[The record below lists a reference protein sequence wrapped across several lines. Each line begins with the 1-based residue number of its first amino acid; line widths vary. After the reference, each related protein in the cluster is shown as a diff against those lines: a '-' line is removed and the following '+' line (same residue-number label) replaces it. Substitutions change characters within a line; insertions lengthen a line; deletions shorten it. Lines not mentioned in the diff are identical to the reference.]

1 MWYYTF
7 TKQKGGYPMG
17 KFANVFK
24 DLRIK
29 SGLTQ
34 QEMADKLKISR
45 SSIGMYENGEREP
58 SFELLEIIADY
69 FNVDMN
75 YLLGKK
81 ELAEHIPQG
90 YYLNEDARD
99 MAQFV
104 FQNPEY
110 KILFDASR
118 KVKKEDIQFVKEM
131 IDRVSNN
138 QSL

>member
-1 MWYYTF
+1 
-7 TKQKGGYPMG
+7 MG
-17 KFANVFK
+17 KFANVLK
-24 DLRIK
+24 GLRIK

-34 QEMADKLKISR
+34 QEMADKLNISR

-81 ELAEHIPQG
+81 ESSENIPRG

-99 MAQFV
+99 MAQFL
-104 FQNPEY
+104 FDNPEY
-110 KILFDASR
+110 KVLFDSTR
-118 KVKKEDIQFVKEM
+118 KVKKEDILFVKEM
-131 IDRVSNN
+131 IDRMNN
-138 QSL
+138 DN

>member
-1 MWYYTF
+1 
-7 TKQKGGYPMG
+7 MG
-17 KFANVFK
+17 KFANVLK
-24 DLRIK
+24 GLRIK

-34 QEMADKLKISR
+34 QEMADKLNISR

-81 ELAEHIPQG
+81 ESSENIPQG

-99 MAQFV
+99 MAQFL
-104 FQNPEY
+104 FDNPEY
-110 KILFDASR
+110 KVLFDSTR
-118 KVKKEDIQFVKEM
+118 KVKKEDILFVKEI
-131 IDRVSNN
+131 IDRMNN
-138 QSL
+138 DN

>member
-1 MWYYTF
+1 
-7 TKQKGGYPMG
+7 MG
-17 KFANVFK
+17 KFANIFK
-24 DLRIK
+24 NLRMK

-34 QEMADKLKISR
+34 QEMADKLNISR

-58 SFELLEIIADY
+58 SFELLETIADY

-81 ELAEHIPQG
+81 ELSEHIPQG

-104 FQNPEY
+104 FENPEY
-110 KILFDASR
+110 KILFDATR
-118 KVKKEDIQFVKEM
+118 KVKKEDIQFVKTM
-131 IDRVSNN
+131 IDRINN
-138 QSL
+138 TDQ

>member
-1 MWYYTF
+1 
-7 TKQKGGYPMG
+7 MG

-24 DLRIK
+24 ELRIK

-34 QEMADKLKISR
+34 QEMADKLNISR

-58 SFELLEIIADY
+58 SFELLETIADY

-81 ELAEHIPQG
+81 ELSEHIPQG
-90 YYLNEDARD
+90 YYLNEDARN

-104 FQNPEY
+104 FENPEY
-110 KILFDASR
+110 KVLFDATR

-138 QSL
+138 D

>member
-1 MWYYTF
+1 
-7 TKQKGGYPMG
+7 MG
-17 KFANVFK
+17 NFSNVFR

-34 QEMADKLKISR
+34 QEMADRLSISR

-58 SFELLEIIADY
+58 SFELLELIADY

-81 ELAEHIPQG
+81 ESSEHIPDH
-90 YYLNEDARD
+90 YYLNEDARE
-99 MAQFV
+99 MAEFL

-110 KILFDASR
+110 KVLFDASR
-118 KVKKEDIQFVKEM
+118 NVSKEDIETVKT
-131 IDRVSNN
+131 ILDKFKND
-138 QSL
+138 